1 MTDACCDIKVLHGV
15 VGDAYVMHLDGDL
28 LCLGY
33 SHGRHGREP
42 GFAGAVLGYLPQP
55 PPIASSR
62 AQQQQR
68 PAGRR
73 RRGEGQEWGLVAL
86 SGGERYDQCHDV
98 RHGLFSHVTRV
109 CADAGNALMWCAGD
123 EGRRIKGFRA
133 PAELGGPQ
141 NTDAVC
147 NVGEGNGMQLQYTLR
162 SDGGC
167 VGLHVIGTRVMSVTG
182 EH

>member
-1 MTDACCDIKVLHGV
+1 MTDACCDIKVLQGV

-33 SHGRHGREP
+33 SYEPRGREP
-42 GFAGAVLGYLPQP
+42 GFAGAVLGYLPQSP
-55 PPIASSR
+55 PTASSR
-62 AQQQQR
+62 AQQVT
-68 PAGRR
+68 GRR
-73 RRGEGQEWGLVAL
+73 RMGEGQEWGLVAL
-86 SGGERYDQCHDV
+86 SGGERYDQLHDV

-109 CADAGNALMWCAGD
+109 CADAGSALMWCAGD

-133 PAELGGPQ
+133 PAELGGPR
-141 NTDAVC
+141 NTGAVC